1 VLGAV
6 QDTTEGGSTVIVLG
20 PLIEVTIIAIDIYKW
35 VVIVWIILSW
45 LIAFNVINTQNRFVY
60 AVNHF
65 LYRAT
70 EPVLR
75 PIRRFIPV
83 IGGLD
88 ISPVVLFLALFF
100 VQRLLQNLYIQLIS
114 ASY

>member
-1 VLGAV
+1 M
-6 QDTTEGGSTVIVLG
+6 IILG
-20 PLIEVTIIAIDIYKW
+20 PLIEVTIIAIDIYIW

-45 LIAFNVINTQNRFVY
+45 LIAFNVINTHNRFVY

-70 EPVLR
+70 EPALR
-75 PIRRFIPV
+75 PIRRFVPV

-88 ISPVVLFLALFF
+88 LSPIVLFLALFF
-100 VQRLLQNLYIQLIS
+100 VQRVLANIYHSLIS
-114 ASY
+114 GSY

>member
-1 VLGAV
+1 M
-6 QDTTEGGSTVIVLG
+6 IVVG

-35 VVIVWIILSW
+35 VIIIWIILSW
-45 LIAFNVINTQNRFVY
+45 LIAFNVINTHNRFVF

-70 EPVLR
+70 EPALR
-75 PIRRFIPV
+75 PIRRFVPV

-88 ISPVVLFLALFF
+88 ISPIVLFLALYFA
-100 VQRLLQNLYIQLIS
+100 QRILQNLLFQLTS
-114 ASY
+114 SVY

>member
-1 VLGAV
+1 M
-6 QDTTEGGSTVIVLG
+6 IILG
-20 PLIEVTIIAIDIYKW
+20 PLIEVIIIAIDIYIW
-35 VVIVWIILSW
+35 VVIIWIIMSW
-45 LIAFNVINTQNRFVY
+45 LIAFNVINTHNRFVF

-70 EPVLR
+70 EPALR

-88 ISPVVLFLALFF
+88 VSPIVLFLALFF
-100 VQRLLQNLYIQLIS
+100 IQRVLQNLLFKIS
-114 ASY
+114 TGVY